1 MPRDRR
7 RTLTDSDLIHAL
19 QSLRL
24 TGLETGRFQPLSE
37 HEEFCLRLF
46 HLEAMQR
53 RTDEA
58 ADGPPFT
65 PSPETAIS
73 PA

>member
-24 TGLETGRFQPLSE
+24 TGLEAGRFQPLFGR
-37 HEEFCLRLF
+37 EEFCLRLF

-65 PSPETAIS
+65 PSPETPNI